1 MISEILSAGKP
12 RRISASKTRRRR
24 TGGARCA
31 RAFQSLSNAF
41 RRAAS
46 SRSSAPSSANASAIV
61 SFAKP
66 RDAELPLDPRAAV
79 PGAPKPDGRARGREV
94 VEETLLGQ
102 PVERLRDR
110 AGHEAPFAERP
121 RELRAA
127 ARPDRQQA
135 QGPLAGR
142 RRGRGLPGR

>member
-1 MISEILSAGKP
+1 MRARLPEP
-12 RRISASKTRRRR
+12 VERFPE
-24 TGGARCA
+24 GGVFPVLG
-31 RAFQSLSNAF
+31 AFGRERL
-41 RRAAS
+41 RDRLL
-46 SRSSAPSSANASAIV
+46 REAPG
-61 SFAKP
+61 P
-66 RDAELPLDPRAAV
+66 ELPLDPRAAV
-79 PGAPKPDGRARGREV
+79 PGAPKPDGRACGREV
-94 VEETLLGQ
+94 VEQTLLGQ

-127 ARPDRQQA
+127 ARPDREQA